1 MTNIQLEDTTK
12 RPDAYPLHDIN
23 QHFHDQLEELRTSMR
38 KKLDDGN
45 IPVVVRLDSR
55 LILALGDK
63 RTILNVNDTYFH
75 QLKAVAHLPIMLF
88 LAARNNG
95 DTAAISTEV
104 QEALSQLQNGD
115 CLPPS
120 TLSIMQ
126 DAVTSLTDDSQWPIL
141 EFSAV
146 RQYNEALQPAFQA
159 LITQAAKD
167 EVEQTLKALHT
178 LEALVDDDKR
188 WKQTF
193 YVICAGHQPRYKQ
206 LAKVLFRRWVFEAT
220 ASSTEVEQRVLYGE
234 SLESV
239 AAALEL
245 VATRLVNSDIGD
257 AFLKSPLAMNQDVLG
272 EAGEIAVN
280 NAFSTEAQA
289 IHP

>member
-12 RPDAYPLHDIN
+12 RPDAYPLYDIN

-126 DAVTSLTDDSQWPIL
+126 EAVTSLTDDSQWPIL